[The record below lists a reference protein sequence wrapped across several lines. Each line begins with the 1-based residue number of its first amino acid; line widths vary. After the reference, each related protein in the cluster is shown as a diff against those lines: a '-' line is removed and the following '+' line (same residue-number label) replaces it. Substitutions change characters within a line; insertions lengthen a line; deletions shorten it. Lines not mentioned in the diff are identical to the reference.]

1 MEAFLRRR
9 HVDKEILV
17 GTSLYE
23 SFFFFPVLDLAII
36 IIILHSIWN
45 STPSYVAAGMGG
57 ECGGEWIPVY
67 VWLSLFAVDL
77 KLSQHFYLT
86 IPHY

>member
-1 MEAFLRRR
+1 MEAFLRQR

-17 GTSLYE
+17 GTWLYE
-23 SFFFFPVLDLAII
+23 SLFFPPVLDLAII

-45 STPSYVAAGMGG
+45 STPSYVAAWM
-57 ECGGEWIPVY
+57 GEWIPVY

-77 KLSQHFYLT
+77 KLSQHFYST
-86 IPHY
+86 ISHY